1 MRFIYLPLVAIAK
14 AFGYNPEAEVAA
26 KPRADLDLA
35 EQQLAHARIEMLNA
49 DADAEQKSAMAAM
62 YRIRI
67 ERLGEYIEAG
77 KPLPAQLEGQPWD
90 RPGKLLRGEKGDT
103 GPMGPQ
109 GPQGERGPA
118 GYSAPGNP
126 QPVPDSDAIAASL
139 SPIVTR

>member
-1 MRFIYLPLVAIAK
+1 MRFIYIPLVAIAK
-14 AFGYNPEAEVAA
+14 AFGYNPEAEMAA

-35 EQQLAHARIEMLNA
+35 AQQLAHARIEMLNA

-67 ERLGEYIEAG
+67 ERLGEYIAAG

-90 RPGKLLRGEKGDT
+90 RPGICDGLRKGRT
-103 GPMGPQ
+103 
-109 GPQGERGPA
+109 
-118 GYSAPGNP
+118 YSAPGNP